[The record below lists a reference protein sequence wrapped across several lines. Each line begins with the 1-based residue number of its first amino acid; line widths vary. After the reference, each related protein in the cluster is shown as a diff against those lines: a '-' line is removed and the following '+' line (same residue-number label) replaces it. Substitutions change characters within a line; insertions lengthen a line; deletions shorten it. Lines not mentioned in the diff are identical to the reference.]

1 MNKQKLVS
9 VVLAIAVVGGSAL
22 LVIMAPPKK
31 PSSGSQNT
39 NSSNPSQTSAS
50 TSLEYTLAQVAV
62 HAGVSSCWTTV
73 NGGVYDL
80 TAWISKHPGGEA
92 AVLSICGKDG
102 SAVFNAQHG
111 GQVKQEQIIATFKI
125 GTLKK

>member
-1 MNKQKLVS
+1 MNKQKWVS
-9 VVLAIAVVGGSAL
+9 IVLAVVVVGGAAL

-31 PSSGSQNT
+31 PSAGSQNT
-39 NSSNPSQTSAS
+39 NSSNPSQPTVS

-62 HAGVSSCWTTV
+62 HAGLSSCWAAV

-80 TAWISKHPGGEA
+80 TTWISKHPGGEV

-111 GQVKQEQIIATFKI
+111 GQVKQEQILATFKI